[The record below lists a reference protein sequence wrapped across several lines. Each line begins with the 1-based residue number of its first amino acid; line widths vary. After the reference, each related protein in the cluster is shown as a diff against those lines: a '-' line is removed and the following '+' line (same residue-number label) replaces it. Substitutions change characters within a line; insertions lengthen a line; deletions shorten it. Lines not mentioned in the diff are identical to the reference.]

1 MTNDS
6 NGVAAGILQTLRGF
20 RRLKGHTAVP
30 QFVAA
35 VRARDQQIGLVG
47 DVDNVPWS
55 STELPFKRR
64 DISAYSIWEARRAN
78 GFRAG
83 NTMSRRIVFLA
94 LVIASLSAAN
104 TKAQDLVA
112 PKPTQKSGI
121 SSFLTLH
128 DQSFLFEITFPSDW
142 HTKQSSSN
150 SSFFRLKGSSPKND
164 TFVDVY
170 SGALENGSVDLTRL
184 VDSAKTVFDFL
195 GNETARKKVGSAR
208 YEVSYDNKNK
218 YAEYSKVLYL
228 AKENHY
234 YVLIA
239 YARKSDL
246 SASEDVISSF
256 VVKAPFSW
264 TTIVFLVGT
273 GSLLLHLLV
282 PSGFLL
288 YVPVSIFREEGPK
301 GLVDIVGGRRWFM
314 LGLPLWLGLFY
325 LVFYMLDY
333 HVARTIASGY
343 LSHGVDGVIS
353 ELLDFGP
360 RAFDVT
366 GEVVSECLAELCG
379 VGFWPGGLAG
389 VVLSTI
395 MSVVVN
401 VFEIRFVLKRLVK
414 VADLES

>member
-1 MTNDS
+1 
-6 NGVAAGILQTLRGF
+6 
-20 RRLKGHTAVP
+20 
-30 QFVAA
+30 
-35 VRARDQQIGLVG
+35 
-47 DVDNVPWS
+47 
-55 STELPFKRR
+55 
-64 DISAYSIWEARRAN
+64 
-78 GFRAG
+78 
-83 NTMSRRIVFLA
+83 MSRRIVFLA

>member
-1 MTNDS
+1 
-6 NGVAAGILQTLRGF
+6 
-20 RRLKGHTAVP
+20 
-30 QFVAA
+30 
-35 VRARDQQIGLVG
+35 
-47 DVDNVPWS
+47 
-55 STELPFKRR
+55 
-64 DISAYSIWEARRAN
+64 
-78 GFRAG
+78 
-83 NTMSRRIVFLA
+83 MSRRIVFLS

-104 TKAQDLVA
+104 TKAQDVVA
-112 PKPTQKSGI
+112 AEPTQKSGI

-128 DQSFLFEITFPSDW
+128 DQNFLFEITFPSDW
-142 HTKQSSSN
+142 HTEQSSSN

-170 SGALENGSVDLTRL
+170 SGTLEKGSVDLTRV
-184 VDSAKTVFDFL
+184 VDSAKKVFDFL

-218 YAEYSKVLYL
+218 YAEYSKALYL

-264 TTIVFLVGT
+264 TTIVFLIGT

-282 PSGFLL
+282 PTGFLL
-288 YVPVSIFREEGPK
+288 YGPVWIFREEGPK
-301 GLVDIVGGRRWFM
+301 GLVDIVGGRKWFL
-314 LGLPLWLGLFY
+314 LGLPLWLGLYY

-333 HVARTIASGY
+333 HLAKTIASEY
-343 LSHGVDGVIS
+343 LSHGVDGVFF
-353 ELLDFGP
+353 ELLDLGP
-360 RAFDVT
+360 QAFDVA
-366 GEVVSECLAELCG
+366 GELMSEFLAEAFG
-379 VGFWPGGLAG
+379 FGFWPGGLAG

-395 MSVVVN
+395 VSVVIN
-401 VFEIRFVLKRLVK
+401 LFEIRIVLKRLVK
-414 VADLES
+414 VAHLQS